1 MEPTVLTLP
10 EYTVVFEL
18 DYKLAW
24 RVILAPRYILSQEP
38 PCKFPGFRVA
48 KQDFFA
54 NGFVYLIQNLNI
66 YPVHSCFFFHISA
79 NSQL

>member
-1 MEPTVLTLP
+1 MEPTVLNLP
-10 EYTVVFEL
+10 EYTVVSEL

-48 KQDFFA
+48 KQDFLQMDLF
-54 NGFVYLIQNLNI
+54 I
-66 YPVHSCFFFHISA
+66 
-79 NSQL
+79 